1 MLPSGI
7 DNLWAAI
14 NPKVGDPMIIEG
26 KDKCN
31 FEESCFVEVVSSAIM
46 AEEPI
51 ISYLFSRTLEF

>member
-51 ISYLFSRTLEF
+51 IS